1 MLDAEAGGVLS
12 DFRTLARQLLPRA
25 VRIELTRLRRMPG
38 WLVERST
45 MARHRLPAAERAR
58 FCFELA
64 AHETPLERVHGQV
77 PLPLQRG
84 KERNVT
90 LASRRIDGLRIQPGQ
105 VFSYHHA
112 VGRPSRLRGFR
123 PGLELHDGRLSAGI
137 GGGCCA
143 VSNLLYLLALRAG
156 LTIVE
161 RHRHAL
167 DLFPDHGR
175 TVPFGCGAT
184 VFYNQADLRFS
195 NPLSTPVLLC
205 LEVVSRTLRGRI
217 TSLGDPGFRVEIYE
231 VDHRRFR
238 ERDGATAGWWRENR
252 VRRRLRRVDGT
263 VIADEEVAH
272 NRAKLAYDPEAPC
285 GAR

>member
-1 MLDAEAGGVLS
+1 
-12 DFRTLARQLLPRA
+12 
-25 VRIELTRLRRMPG
+25 
-38 WLVERST
+38 
-45 MARHRLPAAERAR
+45 
-58 FCFELA
+58 
-64 AHETPLERVHGQV
+64 
-77 PLPLQRG
+77 LQRG
-84 KERNVT
+84 KERNVA
-90 LASRRIDGLRIQPGQ
+90 LASRRIDGIAIWPGQ

-112 VGRPSRLRGFR
+112 VGRPSLLRGFR
-123 PGLELHDGRLSAGI
+123 PGLELHEGRLSAGI

-184 VFYNQADLRFS
+184 VFYNQADLRFA
-195 NPLSTPVLLC
+195 NPLPFPVLLC
-205 LEVVSRTLRGRI
+205 LEVMARTLRGRI
-217 TSLGDPGFRVEIYE
+217 AGPSDPGFTVEIYE
-231 VDHRRFR
+231 VGHRRFR
-238 ERDGATAGWWRENR
+238 EGDGPAAAWWRENH
-252 VRRRLRRVDGT
+252 VRRRLRRPDGT